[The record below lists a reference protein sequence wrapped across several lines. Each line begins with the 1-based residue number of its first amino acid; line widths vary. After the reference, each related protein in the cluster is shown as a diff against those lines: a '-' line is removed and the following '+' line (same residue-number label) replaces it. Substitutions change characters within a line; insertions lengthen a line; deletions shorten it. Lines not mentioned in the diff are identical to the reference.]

1 MPELHEA
8 LAGLAALLVSA
19 AFVEIRSVIRRRVD
33 RAELEELLLAASEAV
48 EDAVLAVSGTLLA
61 GKSRPLSGAVAADAH
76 ARAMEGALEILGPE
90 RAARLERLLKG
101 KLAGV
106 LSQKIEAALA
116 RRKEGGAV
124 FARLKGAQ

>member
-1 MPELHEA
+1 
-8 LAGLAALLVSA
+8 
-19 AFVEIRSVIRRRVD
+19 
-33 RAELEELLLAASEAV
+33 
-48 EDAVLAVSGTLLA
+48 
-61 GKSRPLSGAVAADAH
+61 
-76 ARAMEGALEILGPE
+76 MEGALEILGPE